1 MRMRTT
7 INLDDG
13 AFRAETRAAQNGT
26 TLAREVKDVL
36 RADLHRDDAP
46 EPVEPFAFP
55 AVRGDCCPVPAATA
69 SVAMVARS
77 RRPSRAPRG

>member
-55 AVRGDCCPVPAATA
+55 AVRGDCCPDTRTPG
-69 SVAMVARS
+69 RS
-77 RRPSRAPRG
+77 RAGPDVGERRSLLS